1 MRLSVVLLVSLSVCV
16 AASRQVQASEAEAAS
31 LEKIDLVD
39 FRGRTWRLE
48 EFKDDSLLVVA
59 FLGTECPLAKLYSV
73 RLQQIADDY
82 GQRGVRVLAVM
93 SNRQDSLEEIA
104 AFAARQKLE
113 FPILKDAG
121 NRFADQIGAE
131 RTPEIFVYDAK
142 RQLRYRGRVDDQY
155 GIGYVREEPR
165 RHDLKLALDELLS
178 GREVALART
187 SAVGC
192 IIGRSKEVDEK
203 SDVTY
208 GGEIAKILSDRCV
221 ECHRDGEIAPFSLT
235 DYEEVAGWSDMIVE
249 VVREGRMPPW
259 HAEGDHAQFANDRT
273 MSEDE
278 KQALYDWAEAGAPA
292 GDLSNLPELPE
303 KVAGWQLPREPDL
316 VVPVSPTKFNVPAT
330 GAVRYQYF
338 KFDPKFEK
346 DMWIQAAELKP
357 GNREVVHHILA
368 FATPKGERRGLNGA
382 RGFLVGYVPGA
393 RLQIPPAGYAKK
405 IPAGSEL
412 IFQVHYTPIGTP
424 QTDQSELGFI
434 FVDEASVTHEIVTTS
449 AVQPS
454 LQIAPGQ
461 SDYQAFASS
470 PPFPEGAELLS
481 MSPHMHVRGKAFR
494 YDLQAREGKKKT
506 VLDIPAYDFNWQTTY
521 ILKEPLKMSAGSRFL
536 CTATFDNSEENLNNP
551 DPTATVRWGDQ
562 TWDEMMI
569 GYYHYA
575 VPVGKGDTKMSRR
588 EQAAALI
595 RNAARVRI
603 YDQLDKDGDGKLT
616 RNDTPRK
623 FLEVFDQLD
632 KDNDDVL
639 TRAEVSFAE

>member
-1 MRLSVVLLVSLSVCV
+1 VRLFVVLLVSLSVCV
-16 AASRQVQASEAEAAS
+16 AASQQSHAKEAAR

-104 AFAARQKLE
+104 AFATRQKLE

-121 NRFADQIGAE
+121 NRFADQMGAE
-131 RTPEIFVYDAK
+131 RTPEIFVYDAQ

-192 IIGRSKEVDEK
+192 IIGRSKDVDDK
-203 SDVTY
+203 SEVTY
-208 GGEIAKILSDRCV
+208 GGEIAKILHDRCV

-235 DYEEVAGWSDMIVE
+235 DYEEVAGWSDMIAE

-259 HAEGDHAQFANDRT
+259 HAKGDHAEFANDRT
-273 MSEDE
+273 MTEQE

-292 GDLSNLPELPE
+292 GDLSNLPEPPE

-338 KFDPKFEK
+338 QFDPKFDK

-368 FATPKGERRGLNGA
+368 FAAPKGERRGINGA

-424 QTDQSELGFI
+424 QTDQSELGFV
-434 FVDEASVTHEIVTTS
+434 FVDEAEVTHEIVTTS

-454 LQIAPGQ
+454 LDIPPGDP
-461 SDYQAFASS
+461 DYQAFAPS
-470 PPFPEGAELLS
+470 PPFPADAELLS

-494 YDLQAREGKKKT
+494 YDLQSSEGKKET
-506 VLDIPAYDFNWQTTY
+506 VLDIPEYDFNWQTTY

-536 CTATFDNSEENLNNP
+536 CTATFDNSQANLNNP
-551 DPTATVRWGDQ
+551 DPQATVRWGDQ

-575 VPVGKGDTKMSRR
+575 VPIGKSANSKLSRR

-603 YDQLDKDGDGKLT
+603 FDQLDTDNDGKLS
-616 RNDTPRK
+616 RRDTPRK
-623 FLEVFDQLD
+623 FLESFDQLD
-632 KDNDDVL
+632 KDKDDVL
-639 TRAEVSFAE
+639 TREEVSFAD